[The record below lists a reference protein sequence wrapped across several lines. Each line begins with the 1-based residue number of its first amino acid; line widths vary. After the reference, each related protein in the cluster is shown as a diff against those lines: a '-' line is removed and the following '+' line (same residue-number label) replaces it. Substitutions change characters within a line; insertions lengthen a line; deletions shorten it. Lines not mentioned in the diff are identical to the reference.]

1 MIKYNHLKNRLQ
13 KSGSNPTLVCW
24 LAVGG
29 DAFLST
35 LENNIE
41 SLLKNIINDLGYEI
55 YDVQYS
61 KEGKNNYLRI
71 FIDKDGII
79 DINDCEKV
87 NNAINDILD
96 EADLIKEAYFLEVSS
111 PGLERNL
118 RSVKH
123 FEKQIEKEILVKVF
137 KPVDGK
143 KEFIGILKSVDENN
157 IVIQIDEMTYSI
169 DFKNISMA
177 KTIFD
182 FKNID

>member
-1 MIKYNHLKNRLQ
+1 M
-13 KSGSNPTLVCW
+13 
-24 LAVGG
+24 
-29 DAFLST
+29 ST

-41 SLLKNIINDLGYEI
+41 SLLENIINDLGYEI

-96 EADLIKEAYFLEVSS
+96 FLEVSS

>member
-1 MIKYNHLKNRLQ
+1 
-13 KSGSNPTLVCW
+13 
-24 LAVGG
+24 
-29 DAFLST
+29 LST

-41 SLLKNIINDLGYEI
+41 LLLKNIINDLGYEI

-87 NNAINDILD
+87 NNAINDVLD

-143 KEFIGILKSVDENN
+143 KEFIGILKSVDDNN
-157 IVIQIDEMTYSI
+157 IVIQIDEMSYSI